1 MCEFRRVIGD
11 RAEAKSLGLVRYVG
25 PLSQLGRDTYGVY
38 RDKLPRPRPE
48 SPDLELEYS

>member
-25 PLSQLGRDTYGVY
+25 PLSRART
-38 RDKLPRPRPE
+38 
-48 SPDLELEYS
+48 